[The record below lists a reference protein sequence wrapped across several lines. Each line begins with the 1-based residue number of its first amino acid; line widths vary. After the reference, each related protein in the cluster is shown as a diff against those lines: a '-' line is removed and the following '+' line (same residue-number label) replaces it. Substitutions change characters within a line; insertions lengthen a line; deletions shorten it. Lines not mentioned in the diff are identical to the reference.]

1 MAGFFRIKNPEKKK
15 KDERWNKALDEV
27 MSGAVQI
34 KREKRKYTIHF
45 DNVSKVNRFVL
56 LCSRAPVEV
65 VIYDEN
71 GMSVPGDSIMGIFAL
86 NLVGDV
92 RIDVSGGPRDIESF
106 IEKAI
111 QEDISISLDG
121 TIDCA

>member
-1 MAGFFRIKNPEKKK
+1 MAGFFRIKDPEKKK

-71 GMSVPGDSIMGIFAL
+71 GMSVPSDSIMGIFAL

-92 RIDVSGGPRDIESF
+92 RIDVSGALGI
-106 IEKAI
+106 
-111 QEDISISLDG
+111 
-121 TIDCA
+121 